1 MHMDKILSLTLAGVM
16 TAGLFT
22 GCPWQQGG
30 AASSASSSSSSSSSR
45 PHYDSSDD
53 DSDSDTSSSSSSS
66 EPETDIP
73 EGGYKVVEG
82 TYHVYNADGL
92 KAWAAEAGTEPSTN
106 CTLEADI
113 TLTGEWTPVG
123 NFNTGEPYT
132 GTFDGQG
139 HTIEGLHVALDKD
152 DSSTDAGLFAYI
164 KGGCVKNLRLE
175 APSISGYLAGGIA
188 AVIDGGEI
196 TGCTVTN
203 ATIEA
208 GGMTA
213 GGIAGTVMA
222 NSTIEG
228 CVVSGST
235 ISGGEYIPA
244 GGLVGTVQGVNNTFV
259 ACCVVKGTIT
269 ANPCGGMFGCINW
282 VDKTTVTACYW
293 SGDGDTEKGVG
304 QATQGSTAKPN
315 WEDSAD
321 IHKVD
326 NETTWD
332 AAVEEMNEALTGS
345 CYSYSYEGGTVE
357 LHIPGA
363 GVQNIALTNPL
374 ARFLFED
381 LGL

>member
-1 MHMDKILSLTLAGVM
+1 
-16 TAGLFT
+16 
-22 GCPWQQGG
+22 
-30 AASSASSSSSSSSSR
+30 
-45 PHYDSSDD
+45 
-53 DSDSDTSSSSSSS
+53 
-66 EPETDIP
+66 
-73 EGGYKVVEG
+73 
-82 TYHVYNADGL
+82 
-92 KAWAAEAGTEPSTN
+92 
-106 CTLEADI
+106 
-113 TLTGEWTPVG
+113 
-123 NFNTGEPYT
+123 
-132 GTFDGQG
+132 
-139 HTIEGLHVALDKD
+139 
-152 DSSTDAGLFAYI
+152 
-164 KGGCVKNLRLE
+164 
-175 APSISGYLAGGIA
+175 
-188 AVIDGGEI
+188 
-196 TGCTVTN
+196 
-203 ATIEA
+203 
-208 GGMTA
+208 
-213 GGIAGTVMA
+213 MA

>member
-123 NFNTGEPYT
+123 NFNTDKPYT

-164 KGGCVKNLRLE
+164 KDGCVKNLRLE

-188 AVIDGGEI
+188 AVIDRGEI

-244 GGLVGTVQGVNNTFV
+244 GGLVGTVQGVNNKFV

-293 SGDGDTEKGVG
+293 SDGPEQGVG
-304 QATQGSTAKPN
+304 NDSNKQGVA
-315 WEDSAD
+315 
-321 IHKVD
+321 KVD
-326 NETTWD
+326 GTTTTWD
-332 AAVEEMNEALTGS
+332 AAVEEMNKVLTDDG
-345 CYSYSYEGGTVE
+345 YSYSYEGGTVE
-357 LHIPGA
+357 LHTPGA
-363 GVQNIALTNPL
+363 GAQNIALTNPL